1 MEPSHIVLV
10 ACAASKR
17 REQSAARDLYVSTLF
32 KEARRYAESVSDR
45 WYILSALHM
54 VLDPGRII
62 DPYEQTLNEMPIA
75 LRRQWADKVND
86 QLLAILPAGAKL
98 TILAGK
104 TYREFTEPM
113 LRRSGF
119 DVHIPLA
126 HLGIGRQ
133 IQWLQQVNASSTQ
146 R

>member
-75 LRRQWADKVND
+75 LRRQWAR
-86 QLLAILPAGAKL
+86 QG
-98 TILAGK
+98 
-104 TYREFTEPM
+104 E
-113 LRRSGF
+113 RSTARDSPGWSEAHHSCGE
-119 DVHIPLA
+119 DV
-126 HLGIGRQ
+126 
-133 IQWLQQVNASSTQ
+133 S
-146 R
+146 